1 MPTARLAVRASP
13 GSKRDAIAAVVDGVV
28 RVRVAAPAE
37 RGRANEAL
45 AALLAGCLGVPRRA
59 VTIVRGAT
67 SRQKVMEVDGLTTED
82 ALIRLSALAGT
93 TGYRRTD

>member
-13 GSKRDAIAAVVDGVV
+13 GSKRDAIAAVVEGVV

-45 AALLAGCLGVPRRA
+45 VGLLAGCLGVPLRA

-67 SRQKVMEVDGLTTED
+67 SRQKVVEVEGLSTEQ
-82 ALIRLSALAGT
+82 ALALLRAQAGT
-93 TGYRRTD
+93 ARLL

>member
-13 GSKRDAIAAVVDGVV
+13 GSKRDAIAAVVEGVV

-45 AALLAGCLGVPRRA
+45 VGLLAGCLGVSLRA
-59 VTIVRGAT
+59 VTIVRGAA
-67 SRQKVMEVDGLTTED
+67 SRQKVVEVEGLSTEQ
-82 ALIRLSALAGT
+82 ALALLSAQAGT
-93 TGYRRTD
+93 ARLL

>member
-37 RGRANEAL
+37 RGKANEAL
-45 AALLAGCLGVPRRA
+45 VALLAGRLGVPLRA

-67 SRQKVMEVDGLTTED
+67 SRQKVVQVEGLSTDE
-82 ALIRLSALAGT
+82 ALVLLGAQAGT

>member
-1 MPTARLAVRASP
+1 MPTARFAVRASP

-45 AALLAGCLGVPRRA
+45 VALLAERLGVSLRA
-59 VTIVRGAT
+59 VTIVRGAM
-67 SRQKVMEVDGLTTED
+67 SRQKVVQVEGLSTDE
-82 ALIRLSALAGT
+82 ALVLLSAQAGT
-93 TGYRRTD
+93 ARRLW

>member
-1 MPTARLAVRASP
+1 MPTARFAVRASP

-45 AALLAGCLGVPRRA
+45 VALLAERLGVSLRA
-59 VTIVRGAT
+59 VTIVRGAM
-67 SRQKVMEVDGLTTED
+67 SRQKVVQVEGLSTDE
-82 ALIRLSALAGT
+82 ALVLLSAQAGT
-93 TGYRRTD
+93 ARRLL

>member
-28 RVRVAAPAE
+28 RVRVAAPPE

-45 AALLAGCLGVPRRA
+45 VELLAGCLGVPRRA
-59 VTIVRGAT
+59 VSIVRGAA
-67 SRQKVMEVDGLTTED
+67 SRQKVVEVEGLSTEE
-82 ALIRLSALAGT
+82 ALVMLSAQAGT
-93 TGYRRTD
+93 ARRLL

>member
-13 GSKRDAIAAVVDGVV
+13 GSKRDAIAAVVEGVV

-45 AALLAGCLGVPRRA
+45 VALLAGSLGVPRRA
-59 VTIVRGAT
+59 VTIVRGAA
-67 SRQKVMEVDGLTTED
+67 SRQKVVEVEGLSTEQ
-82 ALIRLSALAGT
+82 ALALLSAQAGT
-93 TGYRRTD
+93 ARLL

>member
-45 AALLAGCLGVPRRA
+45 VALLAERLGVSLRA

-67 SRQKVMEVDGLTTED
+67 SRQKAVQVEGLSTEQ
-82 ALIRLSALAGT
+82 ALVLLSAQAGT
-93 TGYRRTD
+93 ARRPL